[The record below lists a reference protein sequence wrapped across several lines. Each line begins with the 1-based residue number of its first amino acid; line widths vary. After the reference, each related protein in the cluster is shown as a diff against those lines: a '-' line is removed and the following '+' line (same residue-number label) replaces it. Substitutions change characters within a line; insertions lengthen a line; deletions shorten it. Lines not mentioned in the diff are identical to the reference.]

1 VRLPERSKQVRTLIV
16 NGESAVRAQLL
27 RLCADRPDLDVIAA
41 ATCGSQ
47 AIDVIQNSD
56 ADLLLLDS
64 RLPDMSGYELLWS
77 LAPVAAP
84 TTIMVTSARD
94 DGGRRPAGINLGYLY
109 KPVEPPL
116 FNAAIDR
123 AIAGRADRSP
133 EQVEIAAP
141 GRGHWPPQIIGE
153 RSGKFF
159 FLDACEVEY
168 VSSAGNYVVAYLGGD
183 EFLTRATLKSL
194 SALLLR
200 AGFIQIDRSLLVNL
214 RRVAHVERR
223 DRGQYCF
230 VMRGGARLNSTRER
244 SASIRALLLGATCPP
259 QPQR

>member
-1 VRLPERSKQVRTLIV
+1 VRLSDGSKQVRTLIV

-27 RLCADRPDLDVIAA
+27 RLCADRPDLDVIAE

-47 AIDVIQNSD
+47 AIDVIQTSD

-77 LAPVAAP
+77 LAPAAAP

-109 KPVEPPL
+109 KPVDPPL

-123 AIAGRADRSP
+123 AIGARGHQPP
-133 EQVEIAAP
+133 EPVEIAAP
-141 GRGHWPPQIIGE
+141 SRGHRAPQIIGE
-153 RSGKFF
+153 RSGKFY
-159 FLDACEVEY
+159 FLDAYDVEY
-168 VSSAGNYVVAYLGGD
+168 VASAGNYVVAYIGRNQ
-183 EFLTRATLKSL
+183 FLTRATLKSM
-194 SALLLR
+194 SALLLPL
-200 AGFIQIDRSLLVNL
+200 GFIQIERSLLVNL
-214 RRVAHVERR
+214 RQVVHVERR

-230 VMRGGARLNSTRER
+230 VMHGGARLTSTRER
-244 SASIRALLLGATCPP
+244 GASIRTLLLGATCPQ
-259 QPQR
+259 QP

>member
-1 VRLPERSKQVRTLIV
+1 LIV
-16 NGESAVRAQLL
+16 NGEPAVRAQLQ
-27 RLCADRPDLDVIAA
+27 RLCADRPELAVVAE

-47 AIDVIQNSD
+47 AIDVIRTSD

-77 LAPVAAP
+77 LAPAAAP

-109 KPVEPPL
+109 KPVNPPL

-123 AIAGRADRSP
+123 AIAARADQSP
-133 EQVEIAAP
+133 EQIEIAAP
-141 GRGHWPPQIIGE
+141 GRDHRPPQIIGE
-153 RSGKFF
+153 RSGRFH

-168 VSSAGNYVVAYLGGD
+168 VASAGNYVVAYRGGD
-183 EFLTRATLKSL
+183 EFLTRATLKSI

-200 AGFIQIDRSLLVNL
+200 LGFIQIERSLLVNL
-214 RRVAHVERR
+214 RQVAHVERR
-223 DRGQYCF
+223 ERGQYCF
-230 VMRGGARLNSTRER
+230 VMRGGARLTSTRER
-244 SASIRALLLGATCPP
+244 SVSIRTLLLGATCPQ
-259 QPQR
+259 QP